1 MDVMVNWVERARM
14 LAVAAVLALGTAH
27 AEKTVVF
34 FTPWSNTN
42 AVLFVGGDSVA
53 TMTPLE
59 NYCGWFKA
67 TVDAPAEGFGVYFKQ
82 TVGLNY
88 VGAEG
93 MVAEEPTESSEIL
106 LDSVAALPI
115 RSGCRATRP
124 TFPRCFPVTP
134 ACLATARSRRFP

>member
-1 MDVMVNWVERARM
+1 MISGMDVMVNWVERARM

-34 FTPWSNTN
+34 FTPWSNTH

-53 TMTPLE
+53 TMTPLD

-93 MVAEEPTESSEIL
+93 MVAEEPSVSS
-106 LDSVAALPI
+106 
-115 RSGCRATRP
+115 
-124 TFPRCFPVTP
+124 
-134 ACLATARSRRFP
+134 

>member
-1 MDVMVNWVERARM
+1 MISGMDVMVNWVERARM
-14 LAVAAVLALGTAH
+14 LAVAAVLALGTAQ

-93 MVAEEPTESSEIL
+93 MVVAFIFGVIALKWLMNFVQKGKFQHFAWYVWAVGIL
-106 LDSVAALPI
+106 GLIFL
-115 RSGCRATRP
+115 
-124 TFPRCFPVTP
+124 
-134 ACLATARSRRFP
+134 